1 MAKIHHEPE
10 AVLRY
15 RRRVGRGAIM
25 RPSTFE
31 AIQRKARRQYGPIGA
46 ERLRKIAGAAYWTT
60 ADARE
65 RRARARRR
73 RARHLHSR

>member
-1 MAKIHHEPE
+1 MPRIHHEPE
-10 AVLRY
+10 EVLRY
-15 RRRVGRGAIM
+15 RRRVGRGGIM

-31 AIQRKARRQYGPIGA
+31 AIERKARHQYGPISR

-60 ADARE
+60 AEARA

-73 RARHLHSR
+73 RAHHLHSR

>member
-1 MAKIHHEPE
+1 MPRIHHEPE
-10 AVLRY
+10 EVLRY

-31 AIQRKARRQYGPIGA
+31 GIVRKSMSRYGISRARAEKIGGRAFWQTA
-46 ERLRKIAGAAYWTT
+46 EAKS
-60 ADARE
+60 

-73 RARHLHSR
+73 RAHHLHSR